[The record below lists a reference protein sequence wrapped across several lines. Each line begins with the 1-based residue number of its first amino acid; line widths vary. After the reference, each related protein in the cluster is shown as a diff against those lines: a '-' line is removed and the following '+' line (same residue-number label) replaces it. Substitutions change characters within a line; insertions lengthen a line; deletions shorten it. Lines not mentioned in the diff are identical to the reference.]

1 MSLIK
6 IKESIDTLKATM
18 SLFSSF
24 KPDDNC
30 PKWLQEEKEY
40 VSSLQH
46 EPEMEHAKIT
56 YLEAIEHLECT
67 E

>member
-6 IKESIDTLKATM
+6 ECIDTLKATM
-18 SLFSSF
+18 SLFPSF
-24 KPDDNC
+24 NPDDDC
-30 PKWLQEEKEY
+30 PKWLQQEKEY
-40 VSSLQH
+40 LSSLQH

-56 YLEAIEHLECT
+56 YLEAIKHLKCT